1 MNDTQ
6 PGQFTDKE
14 RRVGM
19 SFKII
24 IAPMEVRFNLKFPL
38 QRVRAGA
45 TLGPNLFF
53 HRVRQF
59 HL

>member
-1 MNDTQ
+1 MNVTQ

-14 RRVGM
+14 RRIGM
-19 SFKII
+19 SFKRITV
-24 IAPMEVRFNLKFPL
+24 PMEVRFNLKFPL

-45 TLGPNLFF
+45 IIGLNLFF
-53 HRVRQF
+53 HRMCQF